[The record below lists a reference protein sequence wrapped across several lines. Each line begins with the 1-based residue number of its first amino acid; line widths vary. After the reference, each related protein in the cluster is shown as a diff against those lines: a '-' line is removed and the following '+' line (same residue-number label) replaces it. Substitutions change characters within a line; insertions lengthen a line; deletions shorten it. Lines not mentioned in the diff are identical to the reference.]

1 MRIKKIAALIAGV
14 ALTFSIAAC
23 SGSKAPA
30 NAEKAQGADF
40 TVGFDA
46 EFPPYGFQESGKY
59 VGFDLELAQEVAQ
72 RNGWNFKPQPI
83 AWDSKDMELNSGNI
97 DCIWNGFTIDGRE
110 DAYTWSEPYVDNKIV
125 FVTGAAS
132 KITSA
137 TDLKGKSVL
146 VQADSSGLRA
156 LKSDAN
162 KDLVAS
168 FKQLTEVPDYNN
180 GLMELESGA
189 ADAMAVDQSVGQYQ
203 INLRGKDKF
212 NVFDPGFPGE
222 KYGIGFKKGNT
233 ALRDQVQKTLDEM
246 KKDGT
251 LEKIAEKWGQQDVV
265 IR

>member
-1 MRIKKIAALIAGV
+1 MTALIAGA
-14 ALTFSIAAC
+14 ALTFSLAAC
-23 SGSKAPA
+23 GGTKEAA
-30 NAEKAQGADF
+30 NVEKAAGSDF

-46 EFPPYGFQESGKY
+46 EFPPYGFQEAGQY
-59 VGFDLELAQEVAQ
+59 VGFDLELAKEVAT
-72 RNGWNFKPQPI
+72 RNKWNFKEQPI

-110 DAYTWSEPYVDNKIV
+110 DAYTWSKPYVDNKIV
-125 FVTGAAS
+125 FVTS
-132 KITSA
+132 STSNITSA
-137 TDLKGKSVL
+137 ADLKGKSVL

-162 KDLVAS
+162 KELVAS
-168 FKQLTEVPDYNN
+168 FASLTEVPDYNN

-212 NVFDPGFPGE
+212 HIFDPGFDGE

-246 KKDGT
+246 RKDGT
-251 LEKIAEKWGQQDVV
+251 FQKIAEKWGQQDVV
-265 IR
+265 IN